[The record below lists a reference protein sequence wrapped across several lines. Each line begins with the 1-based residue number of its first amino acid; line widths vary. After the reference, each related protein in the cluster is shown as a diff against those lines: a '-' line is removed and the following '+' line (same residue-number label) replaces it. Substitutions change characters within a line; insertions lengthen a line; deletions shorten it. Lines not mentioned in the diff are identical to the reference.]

1 MPAKLILYI
10 LTAGMLVA
18 ALAFPVV
25 GGVGAVAN
33 RLSDVVADDSAQL
46 LDGEVPIVSTMVDAA
61 GNPIAWIFTQRRWVV
76 CTTAWTCRAP

>member
-1 MPAKLILYI
+1 MPAKLILYV

-61 GNPIAWIFTQRRWVV
+61 GNPIAAIRRYV
-76 CTTAWTCRAP
+76 TA